1 MYCVIMIVLIKY
13 VDDKLKYTGKNLIIF
28 HTVSYADTA
37 DRVIVIP
44 SHEMRMEKDRSLV
57 SWQATRGVRNQWSLK
72 QTSVGANV
80 M

>member
-1 MYCVIMIVLIKY
+1 MIVLIKY
-13 VDDKLKYTGKNLIIF
+13 IDDNLKYTEKSLILF
-28 HTVSYADTA
+28 HSISYADTV

-44 SHEMRMEKDRSLV
+44 SHEMRMEKDRALV